1 MPTSLLANSRT
12 QIHFRCIDWDGVRT
26 DVVLAPQTI
35 AAYQMEHHNVYN
47 HQINLDYLKYH
58 QSVKLPRILCYQCIA
73 HNPQHTQQF
82 AVIDVWFQGWC
93 APFLPIH
100 LHTTITETACSLSLC
115 LVPSCLMVAHA
126 CDMSAWVAHKG
137 WSRGVIETCVCN
149 ALELSFA
156 Q

>member
-1 MPTSLLANSRT
+1 MHRLRWGPIRCCASSPNNRSISDGASQCLQSSN
-12 QIHFRCIDWDGVRT
+12 QFRLSEISPVC
-26 DVVLAPQTI
+26 
-35 AAYQMEHHNVYN
+35 
-47 HQINLDYLKYH
+47 
-58 QSVKLPRILCYQCIA
+58 KLPRILCYQCIA

-149 ALELSFA
+149 HEVA
-156 Q
+156 QAAKRWEQKLPLKED